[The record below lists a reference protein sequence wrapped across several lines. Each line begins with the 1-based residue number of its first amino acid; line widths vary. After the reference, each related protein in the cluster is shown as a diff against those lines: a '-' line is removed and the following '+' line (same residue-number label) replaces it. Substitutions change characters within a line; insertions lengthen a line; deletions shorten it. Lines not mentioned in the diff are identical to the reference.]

1 MLAICASDHPFDW
14 EKRIRKV
21 CMAYNISVQS
31 STGYTPCHLMFGW
44 QARLPLDIMYGT
56 EHHAAQSP
64 SEYANTTEGKTNN
77 SICFS
82 ERMIGNK

>member
-14 EKRIRKV
+14 EKHIRKV
-21 CMAYNISVQS
+21 CMVYNISIQS
-31 STGYTPCHLMFGW
+31 STGYTPFHLMIGW

-64 SEYANTTEGKTNN
+64 SEYANTLK
-77 SICFS
+77 
-82 ERMIGNK
+82 ERLTTAFALVRE